1 MPGFPLAA
9 IGAGL
14 GIWAKNMQEQQ
25 AQRERN
31 AMLQMQLQRFQQEQQ
46 DRQKQQQLASAEW
59 QSMLGDTGGSS
70 VQPTPGGAAAV
81 PPVGGGMPFAP
92 PVPQPMS
99 GRDLGGGLRAGG
111 ALTSGADIK
120 QRESGGNYNVGYGG
134 TDLSNAPLDQYGFPI
149 WPGKMGP
156 AGMSH
161 AAGAYQF
168 QPGTWRPYAQKLGIK
183 DFSPASQDAVF
194 EAAHAAEGD
203 KPWAASAPRG
213 GSPREQQMAQAGPQ
227 TATDAGSQDGGVPAM
242 TDTQA
247 GKQLDQMIPPTVH
260 RKMSLN
266 ALVQQVAKIPGIS
279 DDVRAK
285 LVEDRIK
292 LLAPQEAE
300 YAREY
305 FDTQRAAR
313 SEAAL
318 DKRQEGMEKRASDRE
333 DALTKRQEAAD
344 KRKWGDP
351 VKMEGPD
358 GAQYVQVNKATGEV
372 RPVQVPKGAELS
384 KIGSRASSPMDEADA
399 KYWAQVIAQG
409 GSLPTGLRRSGVV
422 EQVMKLVPGLAQ
434 GMTPG
439 DFIAKHSEVKA
450 NTTSLTNLTKMAD
463 SAISFEKLAEKNFDV
478 ALRLAPNA
486 VPTELG
492 PFFNKWVE
500 QGETALGDPSVP
512 PYVAAIITGANE
524 YAKVMSG
531 STGTAA
537 STVDA
542 RREARELF
550 SPYLSLPQ
558 ISQVIAV
565 AKADMKNRENTLTE
579 QVASIKQRLGS
590 SAPVTVAPPA
600 TPRATGQESQN
611 MLPGTQPAQAGS
623 AQIQEGQT
631 GTMPDGKK
639 WIYRGGKWEPMQ

>member
-9 IGAGL
+9 LGAGL
-14 GIWAKNMQEQQ
+14 GLFAKQYQEQQ
-25 AQRERN
+25 AAAERN
-31 AMLQMQLQRFQQEQQ
+31 KMLQMQLAMFQQQMQ

-59 QSMLGDTGGSS
+59 QSMLGDTGGTG
-70 VQPTPGGAAAV
+70 VQSTPGGASAV
-81 PPVGGGMPFAP
+81 PPVGGGMPFSP
-92 PVPQPMS
+92 PIPPMS

-111 ALTSGADIK
+111 ALASGDDIK

-134 TDLSNAPLDQYGFPI
+134 ADLSNAPLDQYGFPK

-168 QPGTWRPYAQKLGIK
+168 QPGTWRPYAEKLGIH
-183 DFSPASQDAVF
+183 DFSPQSQDAVF
-194 EAAHAAEGD
+194 NAAHAAEGD
-203 KPWAASAPRG
+203 RPWAASAPRG
-213 GSPREQQMAQAGPQ
+213 GQQMAQAGPQ
-227 TATDAGSQDGGVPAM
+227 TVTDAGPSM
-242 TDTQA
+242 TDAQA

-305 FDTQRAAR
+305 FDTQRAQR
-313 SEAAL
+313 TEALA
-318 DKRQEGMEKRASDRE
+318 DKRQEGMEARAAKRE
-333 DALTKRQEAAD
+333 DAITSRAEAAD

-351 VKMEGPD
+351 VKMDGPD
-358 GAQYVQVNKATGEV
+358 GPQYVQVNKATGEI
-372 RPVQVPKGAELS
+372 RPVQVPKGAELT
-384 KIGSRASSPMDEADA
+384 KIGSKASAPMDEADA

-486 VPTELG
+486 VPTDLG
-492 PFFNKWVE
+492 PFFNRWVE
-500 QGETALGDPSVP
+500 QGETALGDPTVP

-542 RREARELF
+542 RREARDLF

-579 QVASIKQRLGS
+579 QVGKIKQRLGS
-590 SAPVTVAPPA
+590 STPVTVAPPA

-611 MLPGTQPAQAGS
+611 APPGTQPAQTGS
-623 AQIQEGQT
+623 AQTQEGQT
-631 GTMPDGKK
+631 GTTPDGKK
-639 WIYRGGKWEPMQ
+639 WIYRAGKWEQMQ

>member
-1 MPGFPLAA
+1 MRA
-9 IGAGL
+9 
-14 GIWAKNMQEQQ
+14 
-25 AQRERN
+25 
-31 AMLQMQLQRFQQEQQ
+31 
-46 DRQKQQQLASAEW
+46 
-59 QSMLGDTGGSS
+59 
-70 VQPTPGGAAAV
+70 
-81 PPVGGGMPFAP
+81 
-92 PVPQPMS
+92 
-99 GRDLGGGLRAGG
+99 GGGLSIENITQAAMKAGFPPDKAAIMAAITMPESSGDINAYNPKDPHGGSFGIAQINGVHPGARDTMGNLDLSMQKAFEISKGG
-111 ALTSGADIK
+111 ADFTPWSGYTSGAYRSYLPI
-120 QRESGGNYNVGYGG
+120 GG
-134 TDLSNAPLDQYGFPI
+134 TGQGRTAPSTASTVPQARGDLDAADQRKLGAQQQGPLAWRQAADAQELAD
-149 WPGKMGP
+149 P
-156 AGMSH
+156 AGRR
-161 AAGAYQF
+161 F
-168 QPGTWRPYAQKLGIK
+168 DPT
-183 DFSPASQDAVF
+183 
-194 EAAHAAEGD
+194 
-203 KPWAASAPRG
+203 G
-213 GSPREQQMAQAGPQ
+213 GQQMVQAGPQ
-227 TATDAGSQDGGVPAM
+227 TATDAGPAM
-242 TDTQA
+242 TDAQA

-260 RKMSLN
+260 RKMSLD
-266 ALVQQVAKIPGIS
+266 ALVRQVAKIPGIS

-305 FDTQRAAR
+305 FDTQRAQR
-313 SEAAL
+313 TEALA
-318 DKRQEGMEKRASDRE
+318 DKRQEGMETRAAKRE
-333 DALTKRQEAAD
+333 DAITARAEAAD

-351 VKMEGPD
+351 VKMDGPD
-358 GAQYVQVNKATGEV
+358 GPQYVQVNKATGEI
-372 RPVQVPKGAELS
+372 RPVQVPKGAELT
-384 KIGSRASSPMDEADA
+384 KIGSKASAPMDEADA

-486 VPTELG
+486 VPTDLG

-500 QGETALGDPSVP
+500 QGETALGDPTVP

-542 RREARELF
+542 RREARDLF

-579 QVASIKQRLGS
+579 QVGQIKQRLGS
-590 SAPVTVAPPA
+590 STPVTVAPPA

-611 MLPGTQPAQAGS
+611 TPPGTQPAQAGT
-623 AQIQEGQT
+623 AQEGQT
-631 GTMPDGKK
+631 GTTPDGKK
-639 WIYRGGKWEPMQ
+639 WVYRAGKWEQLQ